1 MYDEDGVQGLVDEVL
16 DITRRRTVIVLD
28 HGGVELMSHL
38 VDVGTMPLQFS
49 HQLLITVRIML
60 YYVVFRLKAV
70 LVQKAYGV
78 NDHLGDIAVEHG
90 IRLHLE
96 QFKLIVCQSES
107 DAAITFGFWCF
118 VFFATHGLCS
128 FRNSDVGNKGCEFR
142 ALLTPLISRG
152 QVSDL

>member
-38 VDVGTMPLQFS
+38 VDVGTVPLQFS

-70 LVQKAYGV
+70 LVEKAYGV

-96 QFKLIVCQSES
+96 KFKLIVCQSES

-118 VFFATHGLCS
+118 VFFANHGLCS
-128 FRNSDVGNKGCEFR
+128 F
-142 ALLTPLISRG
+142 
-152 QVSDL
+152 